1 MKFNLKETLIK
12 YNLLR
17 EGWMEDLQAEYDE
30 DILIFVGRI
39 LQKVYG
45 NENIENHK
53 LAKWIAETTKQMGK
67 PPYDVNDSKMSSVVH
82 AIKTILEYVKSEND
96 SDESIENIKSKK
108 PKEAYAFAKEE
119 LEKTKIEYPESLQ
132 NMIDNNVI
140 KIFKELSDGRIWVE
154 VLDKSFFDTKSESR
168 ADYGIACQTNNGPG
182 AKFVGGSYK
191 TYTLLAK
198 LKTYTDENV
207 YNKLVS
213 IALDSESKAFKEIKD
228 AGNVPPGK
236 SSISGWN
243 DLAEVTSDFLLQELG
258 DIDKF
263 YAWNSNQVPT
273 TCSGS
278 YGASSTFC
286 YWLDKRV
293 DIIDKLLS
301 RNPSILDSMEPLIRS
316 AKPDFLEL
324 LEIDYEKLIEEDP
337 NRFFNKLNVFLTR
350 MPEGL
355 ESLLKNF
362 DFQSYVGSSSG
373 KEAIFKN
380 LLILIENLSFKFFLE
395 KIYPYIDFSEFLSKK
410 DKNGIENI
418 LRSIRNKY
426 NKNTSLFLSDFEKV
440 FKDFVNGLGGGLKG
454 FGLLAKILNIPRLD
468 KHQNFRIVDGEIIA
482 SVESEVDGNSQLVDV
497 KIPEDDKVL
506 DAKNIRNF
514 YKKNEEW
521 IKSNIS
527 GTDEDKEIQFL
538 RYILM
543 NSSEQARE
551 SSLKKEKENFID
563 YYNKKYKDKKS
574 NLPGVLVYNAMIN
587 PKIFQLTRSKNFVD
601 ETSIYGFNK
610 KDLKTDNYNYLIQ
623 LLKFYVSKSKR
634 KDLGLK
640 LVDATSAIIDTL
652 IHSSFSKEEINEI
665 IFNTFA
671 IDKIDKNISGST
683 IAAYASMLV
692 DFIDF
697 GIINPNLAID
707 FLESEKFK
715 KIIEKDSKNSP
726 TLSQVYKDVLN
737 KIKNI
742 TLNESKVRKY
752 IFNLLNE
759 NFKK

>member
-1 MKFNLKETLIK
+1 
-12 YNLLR
+12 
-17 EGWMEDLQAEYDE
+17 
-30 DILIFVGRI
+30 
-39 LQKVYG
+39 
-45 NENIENHK
+45 
-53 LAKWIAETTKQMGK
+53 
-67 PPYDVNDSKMSSVVH
+67 
-82 AIKTILEYVKSEND
+82 
-96 SDESIENIKSKK
+96 
-108 PKEAYAFAKEE
+108 
-119 LEKTKIEYPESLQ
+119 
-132 NMIDNNVI
+132 
-140 KIFKELSDGRIWVE
+140 
-154 VLDKSFFDTKSESR
+154 
-168 ADYGIACQTNNGPG
+168 
-182 AKFVGGSYK
+182 
-191 TYTLLAK
+191 
-198 LKTYTDENV
+198 
-207 YNKLVS
+207 
-213 IALDSESKAFKEIKD
+213 
-228 AGNVPPGK
+228 
-236 SSISGWN
+236 
-243 DLAEVTSDFLLQELG
+243 
-258 DIDKF
+258 
-263 YAWNSNQVPT
+263 
-273 TCSGS
+273 
-278 YGASSTFC
+278 
-286 YWLDKRV
+286 
-293 DIIDKLLS
+293 
-301 RNPSILDSMEPLIRS
+301 MEPLIRS

-324 LEIDYEKLIEEDP
+324 LEIDYKKLIEEDP
-337 NRFFNKLNVFLTR
+337 NRFFNRLNVFLTR

-482 SVESEVDGNSQLVDV
+482 SVESEVNGNSQLVDV

-506 DAKNIRNF
+506 DSKNIRNF

-521 IKSNIS
+521 IKSNMS

-671 IDKIDKNISGST
+671 IDKINKNISGSI
-683 IAAYASMLV
+683 IAVYASMLV

>member
-1 MKFNLKETLIK
+1 
-12 YNLLR
+12 
-17 EGWMEDLQAEYDE
+17 
-30 DILIFVGRI
+30 
-39 LQKVYG
+39 
-45 NENIENHK
+45 
-53 LAKWIAETTKQMGK
+53 MG
-67 PPYDVNDSKMSSVVH
+67 
-82 AIKTILEYVKSEND
+82 
-96 SDESIENIKSKK
+96 
-108 PKEAYAFAKEE
+108 
-119 LEKTKIEYPESLQ
+119 
-132 NMIDNNVI
+132 
-140 KIFKELSDGRIWVE
+140 
-154 VLDKSFFDTKSESR
+154 
-168 ADYGIACQTNNGPG
+168 
-182 AKFVGGSYK
+182 
-191 TYTLLAK
+191 
-198 LKTYTDENV
+198 
-207 YNKLVS
+207 
-213 IALDSESKAFKEIKD
+213 
-228 AGNVPPGK
+228 
-236 SSISGWN
+236 
-243 DLAEVTSDFLLQELG
+243 
-258 DIDKF
+258 
-263 YAWNSNQVPT
+263 
-273 TCSGS
+273 
-278 YGASSTFC
+278 
-286 YWLDKRV
+286 
-293 DIIDKLLS
+293 
-301 RNPSILDSMEPLIRS
+301 
-316 AKPDFLEL
+316 
-324 LEIDYEKLIEEDP
+324 
-337 NRFFNKLNVFLTR
+337 
-350 MPEGL
+350 
-355 ESLLKNF
+355 
-362 DFQSYVGSSSG
+362 SSG

-482 SVESEVDGNSQLVDV
+482 SVESEVNGNSQLVDV

-506 DAKNIRNF
+506 DSKNIRNF